1 MDPTYFVE
9 SDLTVALVEFQVI
22 AAASVA
28 IEKLSKSPSHIF

>member
-9 SDLTVALVEFQVI
+9 SDLTVALVECLVI

-28 IEKLSKSPSHIF
+28 IEKLSKSLPNIF